1 MAVKILRELVESSLR
16 YRILTHTRAETRIWL
31 PFGKPYSQKGE
42 YLGNVTLLWLFDG
55 EGGLVAKN
63 FIYTKVKFGQFT
75 STHEAQM
82 CEFRPGTGLKMS
94 LKKLATRNN
103 ASTEIR

>member
-75 STHEAQM
+75 
-82 CEFRPGTGLKMS
+82 RGL
-94 LKKLATRNN
+94 
-103 ASTEIR
+103 